1 MRHPLDQHRRRDT
14 LSVTDLGGSLL
25 HQIALAIVSPRS
37 NRKVL
42 SVAILNF
49 RGRIGPDL
57 SRRARQTV
65 DEFSS
70 GSTEPPGGSPAR

>member
-1 MRHPLDQHRRRDT
+1 M
-14 LSVTDLGGSLL
+14 TDLGGSLL
-25 HQIALAIVSPRS
+25 HQIARPIVWPRS

-49 RGRIGPDL
+49 RRRISPDL
-57 SRRARQTV
+57 SRCARQTV

-70 GSTEPPGGSPAR
+70 GSTELPGGSPAR